1 MSTALVAPRDKM
13 GRRGLVKCGLGSGSG
28 LARVWLGSGSGFTLL
43 ARALHC
49 WLGLYTAGS
58 GFTLLAQAF
67 AGPCG
72 LGLLGYVVKA
82 RARSGPSNKNSL
94 FG

>member
-28 LARVWLGSGSGFTLL
+28 LAR
-43 ARALHC
+43 ALHC

-58 GFTLLAQAF
+58 GFTLLAPALH
-67 AGPCG
+67 CW
-72 LGLLGYVVKA
+72 LRLLRA
-82 RARSGPSNKNSL
+82 RAGSA
-94 FG
+94 FWVMW